1 MATVS
6 AVVYEHHKKLDGTWN
21 VKIRIH
27 HKKERK
33 LIDTPHYVTVRQLD
47 EEFRIK
53 DKRLLKLLEEQLDD
67 YRLAIGRLG
76 SKLAFMTA
84 GELRDH
90 LADCDKEVDFI
101 AFCTQHIEQL
111 KLDKRNGTACNHR
124 AVRNSLV
131 DYFKKDSVAITE
143 INSNMLYA
151 YERYLKTE
159 RTHIRINQLGKTVKT
174 KEKGMQSGGIYNHMR
189 DLRTLFNAARL
200 FYNNEDLGI
209 FKIKHYPFKR
219 YKIGSPPLT
228 RKRNI
233 TVEQVRI
240 VRDCKLPKDSRVEMA
255 RDLFMLSFYLCGM
268 NAVDIYQL
276 EKPDPKTERIEYNRS
291 KTAAVR
297 KDNAFISIKI
307 IPEAVPL
314 IKKYV
319 GKLQDKYTTYNGLD
333 TSLSK
338 GLRELRQLS
347 GVPDITFYWARH
359 TFANLARNKCR
370 MTKDDVALAL
380 NHVDEG
386 HRTTDIYIDKDW
398 GIVDEVQAS
407 VIGLLHD
414 LDEPKVAAMSPSET
428 RKSMFIISA

>member
-1 MATVS
+1 
-6 AVVYEHHKKLDGTWN
+6 
-21 VKIRIH
+21 
-27 HKKERK
+27 
-33 LIDTPHYVTVRQLD
+33 
-47 EEFRIK
+47 
-53 DKRLLKLLEEQLDD
+53 
-67 YRLAIGRLG
+67 
-76 SKLAFMTA
+76 
-84 GELRDH
+84 
-90 LADCDKEVDFI
+90 
-101 AFCTQHIEQL
+101 
-111 KLDKRNGTACNHR
+111 
-124 AVRNSLV
+124 
-131 DYFKKDSVAITE
+131 ITE

-159 RTHIRINQLGKTVKT
+159 RTHVRINQLGKTVKT

-200 FYNNEDLGI
+200 YYNNEDLGI

-219 YKIGSPPLT
+219 YKNGSPPLT

-297 KDNAFISIKI
+297 KDNAFISIKVVA
-307 IPEAVPL
+307 EAAPL

-359 TFANLARNKCR
+359 TFATLARNKCR

-398 GIVDEVQAS
+398 GIVDEVQAG
-407 VIGLLHD
+407 VIGLLQD